1 MMTYFAGYWVSILFE
16 VPLLGL
22 EKFIFPKPKAH
33 STLKK
38 RNQIIDS
45 NKELVSS
52 SADHKEEIE
61 LKSDEKISK
70 F

>member
-22 EKFIFPKPKAH
+22 EKFIFPKPKEH

-45 NKELVSS
+45 NKEFVSS
-52 SADHKEEIE
+52 SADHKEEIH

>member
-1 MMTYFAGYWVSILFE
+1 MTYFAGYWVSILFE

-22 EKFIFPKPKAH
+22 EKFIFPNPKEH

-45 NKELVSS
+45 NKEIHPACGFVQFLFLFIF
-52 SADHKEEIE
+52 ENG
-61 LKSDEKISK
+61 
-70 F
+70 